1 MFLTAFLDAGFLVL
15 CLMVVLWLIS
25 LAIKNS
31 SIVDIFW
38 GTGFVL
44 IAWLTFALFPEGYLP
59 RKILSVLL
67 VTIWG
72 LRLSIHIFLRNKGKG
87 EDFRYQK
94 WRNEAGPS
102 WWYRSLFK
110 VFLLQGFLMWI
121 ISLPVV
127 AAQVSTSGPLN
138 ILDFFG
144 VAVWIV
150 GFYFEAAGD
159 YQLARFKS
167 NPENKGRVL
176 NNGVWKYSR
185 HPNYFG
191 DAFQWW
197 GFFLLALSAGYW
209 WTVISPVIMTLLLI
223 RVSGVALLEKTLKET
238 KPGYREYVENTSAFF
253 PMMPRKKQ

>member
-1 MFLTAFLDAGFLVL
+1 MFITAFLDAGFLVL

-25 LAIKNS
+25 LTIKNS

-38 GTGFVL
+38 GIGFVL

-59 RKILSVLL
+59 RKVLSALL

-94 WRNEAGPS
+94 WRNEAGSS

-110 VFLLQGFLMWI
+110 VFLLQGILMWI

-127 AAQVSTSGPLN
+127 AAQVSPKGPLN

-144 VAVWIV
+144 LAVWII

-159 YQLARFKS
+159 HQLARFKS
-167 NPENKGRVL
+167 NPENKGGVL
-176 NNGVWKYSR
+176 NSGVWKYSR

-223 RVSGVALLEKTLKET
+223 RVSGVALLEKTLKES
-238 KPGYREYVENTSAFF
+238 KPGYREYVENTSAFI
-253 PMMPRKKQ
+253 PLPPKKKQ

>member
-1 MFLTAFLDAGFLVL
+1 
-15 CLMVVLWLIS
+15 
-25 LAIKNS
+25 
-31 SIVDIFW
+31 
-38 GTGFVL
+38 
-44 IAWLTFALFPEGYLP
+44 
-59 RKILSVLL
+59 
-67 VTIWG
+67 
-72 LRLSIHIFLRNKGKG
+72 
-87 EDFRYQK
+87 
-94 WRNEAGPS
+94 
-102 WWYRSLFK
+102 
-110 VFLLQGFLMWI
+110 MWI

-127 AAQVSTSGPLN
+127 AAQVSPSGPLN

-144 VAVWIV
+144 LAGLDI

-167 NPENKGRVL
+167 NPENKGKVL
-176 NNGVWKYSR
+176 DNGVWKYSR

-238 KPGYREYVENTSAFF
+238 KPGYREYVENTSAFISNATTEKAVIYEWGEKMKIVIF
-253 PMMPRKKQ
+253 LAVLGILAMTGILGFAFIIGRFLRGRCGVVAATLGNRLAG